1 MKQGRA
7 LGSAGMLARRVRE
20 TFDVDDGTVV
30 AIPGTALHEGSSQ
43 DRYGAWRSSIGAA
56 GRGPVEYLLPRIEI
70 EITDTAPGFMIP
82 RGHLDATA
90 DEIAARV
97 DAIGPWDVPF
107 RLGHGL
113 CTMAEGMVAAVA
125 RRRFWYRVELING
138 AIARLLGDELG
149 RSTVLDV
156 GCHSG
161 LFSLDLAARGA
172 TAVDGVDLRPQNIA
186 QATFLAEHYG
196 IDNVTFEVRDAD
208 ELAAERAWDVV
219 LNLGLLYHVLNPFEL
234 IEQTYSLCRSF
245 AVIDTVCHTEPVSAF
260 IVMGDKDVVR
270 SSEGKAVFELHPTY
284 RAVIDT
290 MRGAGFSEIFEVVG
304 RAERPHDLYATGN
317 RRCFLAIR

>member
-1 MKQGRA
+1 M
-7 LGSAGMLARRVRE
+7 SARQVRE
-20 TFDVDDGTVV
+20 TFAVDDATVV
-30 AIPGTALHEGSSQ
+30 ALPSAGLNDGSSQ
-43 DRYGAWRSSIGAA
+43 DRYAAWRATLDAA
-56 GRGPVEYLLPRIEI
+56 GRSPVEYLLPRIEI
-70 EITDTAPGFMIP
+70 DITDSAPGFMVQ
-82 RGHLDATA
+82 RGHLDATTE
-90 DEIAARV
+90 EIAARV

-107 RLGHGL
+107 RLGHDV

-138 AIARLLGDELG
+138 VISRLLGDELA

-172 TAVDGVDLRPQNIA
+172 AVDGVDLRPQNIA

-208 ELAAERAWDVV
+208 DLAAERTWDVV

-234 IEQTYSLCRSF
+234 IELTYSLCGSF

-260 IVMGDKDVVR
+260 LVMGDKDVVR
-270 SSEGKAVFELHPTY
+270 SSEGKAAFELHPTY

-290 MRGAGFSEIFEVVG
+290 MRGAGFSELFEVVG

-317 RRCFLAIR
+317 RRCFLAIK